1 MVFNDGDNGGF
12 MSVLIKNMVMPENC
26 MHCPF
31 PAVGT
36 DAFYCH
42 CPTMDG
48 KEYDFEHAN
57 RRPFDCPLVE
67 LPEHHGRLIDAD
79 RLMRVYEDRLE
90 KVADRYGVDSSEAG
104 ILSGAMKLLM
114 IELGIVKAE

>member
-1 MVFNDGDNGGF
+1 
-12 MSVLIKNMVMPENC
+12 MSVLIKGMQTPEDC
-26 MHCPF
+26 FSCPL
-31 PAVGT
+31 
-36 DAFYCH
+36 
-42 CPTMDG
+42 
-48 KEYDFEHAN
+48 KEEGFCNITNAYAGEIN
-57 RRPFDCPLVE
+57 KRNSDCPLVE

-114 IELGIVKAE
+114 IELGIVEAE

>member
-1 MVFNDGDNGGF
+1 
-12 MSVLIKNMVMPENC
+12 MSVLVKDMQIPISCYYCGFTDTSFINCQALSQFRLLEDDCEERKPEW
-26 MHCPF
+26 
-31 PAVGT
+31 
-36 DAFYCH
+36 
-42 CPTMDG
+42 
-48 KEYDFEHAN
+48 
-57 RRPFDCPLVE
+57 CPLVE

-114 IELGIVKAE
+114 IELGIVEAEGDE